1 MMVVVL
7 AAPNYRTRQVLRLP
21 AHPQGAAGQG
31 TDSDEDTPA
40 SRPWASSLRMLSFN
54 SCASQLIGL
63 ASETLHDVQLS
74 PPSTA
79 MQPLQDVI
87 IRVHGLY
94 APAAFML
101 LQVSILLSADRAT
114 GQHGDIA
121 GACTADTACRCIEAA
136 ASYGCRTAEL
146 SGADT
151 LAARLYHLPCL
162 RVEDPICL
170 HDRTLQPQVVPV
182 LAIRDSSGSA
192 CLMLCE
198 LLLQRC

>member
-1 MMVVVL
+1 MVVL

-40 SRPWASSLRMLSFN
+40 SRPWASTLRQLSFD

-63 ASETLHDVQLS
+63 ASDLLQDAALGT
-74 PPSTA
+74 PSTVS
-79 MQPLQDVI
+79 QTLQDVI
-87 IRVHGLY
+87 ISVQGVY

-101 LQVSILLSADRAT
+101 LQVSILLSADRVT

-121 GACTADTACRCIEAA
+121 GVCTADTACRCIEAA
-136 ASYGCRTAEL
+136 ASYSCRTAEL
-146 SGADT
+146 SGADIV
-151 LAARLYHLPCL
+151 AARLYHLPWL
-162 RVEDPICL
+162 RVEGAICL
-170 HDRTLQPQVVPV
+170 HDRTVQPQVVPV